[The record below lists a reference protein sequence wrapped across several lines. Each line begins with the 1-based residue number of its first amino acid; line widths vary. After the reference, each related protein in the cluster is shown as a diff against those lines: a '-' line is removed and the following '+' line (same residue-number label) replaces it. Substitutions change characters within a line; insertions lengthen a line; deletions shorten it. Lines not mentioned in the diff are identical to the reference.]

1 MFQVKGNVAVC
12 ISGTV
17 KTCNNDEDC
26 ESGYV
31 CDANKVC
38 APDAK
43 TCEKDTDC
51 ETGYVCK
58 AKQCVADAKTCEKD
72 TDCETGY
79 VCKAKQCVAD
89 ANACENDADCETGYV
104 CKAKQCVVEV
114 YNEFKYVRID
124 DMSVACTLDK
134 DGLCHV
140 DDPGADIDAVVLTK
154 VDNTLHYAVSVTG
167 YQRSDGLKAGERFD
181 QNIPA
186 ATDPTRALGQPDA
199 FAAYPAVDG
208 KCAYY
213 IDAEKTVHPYVSL
226 GGMGG
231 YVVLEMA
238 NAIEAGDKIDV
249 LEIGACD
256 LQNTKDGG
264 SQKAKA
270 EEIQISISSTGET
283 WKIVGKHSADS
294 TNQGILSFTISSNML
309 N

>member
-1 MFQVKGNVAVC
+1 MKNKRYFGILVIVTTMLSTMVLLSCSHDDFSNNQEAAEQAANQQYAAAFVKAFGQVAP
-12 ISGTV
+12 TV
-17 KTCNNDEDC
+17 DWGF
-26 ESGYV
+26 SSHP
-31 CDANKVC
+31 ANARNLTRGVSTYASC
-38 APDAK
+38 RGSLQP
-43 TCEKDTDC
+43 TIPFPTDC
-51 ETGYVCK
+51 
-58 AKQCVADAKTCEKD
+58 
-72 TDCETGY
+72 
-79 VCKAKQCVAD
+79 
-89 ANACENDADCETGYV
+89 
-104 CKAKQCVVEV
+104 
-114 YNEFKYVRID
+114 D
-124 DMSVACTLDK
+124 DSNFL
-134 DGLCHV
+134 
-140 DDPGADIDAVVLTK
+140 DAVP
-154 VDNTLHYAVSVTG
+154 
-167 YQRSDGLKAGERFD
+167 AGV
-181 QNIPA
+181 NKL
-186 ATDPTRALGQPDA
+186 PTWGAGP
-199 FAAYPAVDG
+199 G
-208 KCAYY
+208 SYY